1 MSMQD
6 PVADMLTRIRNGQ
19 MIGKLI
25 VNMPKSKLKTAVA
38 DVLVSEGYIDS
49 FNVVEQGSKE
59 ILSIKLRYL
68 DGKPVIREIN
78 RVSRPGLRQ
87 YFPKNLVP
95 KVKNGLGVAVMSTSG
110 GVMSDRKARKLGIGG
125 ELLCKV
131 F

>member
-25 VNMPKSKLKTAVA
+25 VNMPKSKLKIAVA

>member
-25 VNMPKSKLKTAVA
+25 VNMPKSKLKIAVA

-49 FNVVEQGSKE
+49 FNVIEQGSKE

-87 YFPKNLVP
+87 YFPKNLIP

>member
-25 VNMPKSKLKTAVA
+25 VNMPKSKLKIAVA

-87 YFPKNLVP
+87 YFPKNLIP